1 MVGVYSGARMSAL
14 RVCIDARFGSG
25 RFGGVEQVV
34 IGVASGLS
42 RLGDGDEEYLFLTHP
57 EHEDWLLP
65 YLDGPCRPLH
75 PRIGYAR
82 RRARAVGRGVAERIP
97 AVGHRFSVRPSDG
110 TIEAA
115 GANVVHFP
123 FQDAFTTDVPSIY
136 QPHDLQH
143 LHLPELFSPWI
154 AKRREM
160 IYRTHCERAEAVV
173 AMTSWGRRD
182 FIRSYGLPEERV
194 WVVPGASVL
203 PEYPAPSRADLEEI
217 RERLSLPASFLF
229 YPAQPWPHKNHE
241 LLLEALALVRE
252 RTGTAIPLVCTG
264 APAAH
269 FHQVR
274 DRAVELGLGE
284 TTTFPGFVSPK
295 ELRGLYEL
303 ATALAFPSRF
313 EGWGLPVCEAFSAGL
328 PVVSSS
334 ATGLPE
340 LVGDAGLIF
349 DPESTE
355 QIAEAVQRIWT
366 DEGLR
371 RTLAER
377 GRERDELFS
386 WERTARLFRAHYRRI
401 GGRSLAEEDRILL
414 AAPPPA

>member
-1 MVGVYSGARMSAL
+1 MSAL
-14 RVCIDARFGSG
+14 RVCIDARLGSG

-65 YLDGPCRPLH
+65 YLEGSCRPLH
-75 PRIGYAR
+75 PRIGHAR
-82 RRARAVGRGVAERIP
+82 RRARAIGRGLAERVP
-97 AVGHRFSVRPSDG
+97 AVGTRFSVRRSDG

-115 GANVVHFP
+115 GADVVHFP
-123 FQDAFTTDVPSIY
+123 FQDAFTTEVPSIY

-143 LHLPELFSPWI
+143 VHLPEHFSPWI
-154 AKRREM
+154 RKRREA

-182 FIRSYGLPEERV
+182 FIESYGLPEEKV

-203 PEYPAPSRADLEEI
+203 PEYPAPSPADLEEI
-217 RERLSLPASFLF
+217 RARLSLPDSFLF

-241 LLLEALALVRE
+241 LLLEALAAIRE
-252 RTGTAIPLVCTG
+252 RTGTPIPLVCTG
-264 APAAH
+264 APAGQ

-274 DRAVELGLGE
+274 DRAVDLGFEE
-284 TTTFPGFVSPK
+284 TVLFPGFVSPK
-295 ELRGLYEL
+295 ELRALYEL
-303 ATALAFPSRF
+303 ATALVFPSRF

-328 PVVSSS
+328 PVASSS
-334 ATGLPE
+334 ATGLPD
-340 LVGDAGLIF
+340 LIGDAGLIF

-355 QIAEAVQRIWT
+355 GIADAVQRIWT

-377 GRERDELFS
+377 GRERDGLFS
-386 WERTARLFRAHYRRI
+386 WDRTARLFRAHYRRI
-401 GGRSLAEEDRILL
+401 GGQSLAEEDRILV